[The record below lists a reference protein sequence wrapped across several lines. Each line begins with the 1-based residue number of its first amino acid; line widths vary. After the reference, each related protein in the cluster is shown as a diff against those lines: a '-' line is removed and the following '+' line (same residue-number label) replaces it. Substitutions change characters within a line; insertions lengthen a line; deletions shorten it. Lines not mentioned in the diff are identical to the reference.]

1 MSDMYNLLEQLCH
14 EKGVNITQ
22 MSRETKIPRSV
33 FSELKAGRTKCLSN
47 KYLPLLAEYFGVSVD
62 YLLGNE
68 KEPATDSDGFTAA
81 ERRDIALEV
90 ERMMED
96 LEHQG
101 DLMFDGD
108 PATPE
113 AIETIRT
120 AFMIGLTQARKLNKQ
135 GKKYEFPDIPQ
146 KEE

>member
-68 KEPATDSDGFTAA
+68 KEPATDSDGFRLEDDIDLTDV
-81 ERRDIALEV
+81 DIAFLGGFKELT
-90 ERMMED
+90 EEN
-96 LEHQG
+96 Q
-101 DLMFDGD
+101 
-108 PATPE
+108 A
-113 AIETIRT
+113 TIRD
-120 AFMIGLTQARKLNKQ
+120 MVRIMR
-135 GKKYEFPDIPQ
+135 ERQ
-146 KEE
+146 KE